1 MSAVIQLSP
10 IPTPPLLPPPLPFL
24 SALPISPRRVP
35 ALQVWSC
42 RKEPLHRLL
51 LPNLTAD
58 ADCPCVGIVGG
69 RTAWSSTVTVG
80 GHHNIPARYWYDGQ
94 YINNAKEDAAEV
106 VLKMLNPQQPRGLTT
121 YSGQLFPQASS
132 GTGGY

>member
-10 IPTPPLLPPPLPFL
+10 IPPPLPSSPL
-24 SALPISPRRVP
+24 SSYLPCSISPRRVP

-58 ADCPCVGIVGG
+58 ADCPCVGNVGG

-80 GHHNIPARYWYDGQ
+80 GHPNIPARYWYDGQ

-106 VLKMLNPQQPRGLTT
+106 ALKMLNPQQPRGSTT
-121 YSGQLFPQASS
+121 YSGQLFPQA
-132 GTGGY
+132 